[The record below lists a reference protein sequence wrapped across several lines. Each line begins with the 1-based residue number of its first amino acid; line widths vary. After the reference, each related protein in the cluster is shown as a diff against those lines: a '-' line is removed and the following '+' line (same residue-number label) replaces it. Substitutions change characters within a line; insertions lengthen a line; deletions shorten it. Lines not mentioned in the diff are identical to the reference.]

1 MTYAPSSRGAR
12 SRRVVLSGG
21 DVVLPD
27 RVLAR
32 GSVILENGVIAGVAA
47 GTHARHAGAV
57 TVDCRGHLILPG
69 FIDVHVHGLEGIDS
83 LDGAEAISRI
93 AERLPRHGVTGFC
106 PTSVACRPS
115 VLHTMLSAVDE
126 ARAATSGARVL
137 PAHLES
143 NFINPD
149 YRGAQPLD
157 CIRTP
162 GAPAGESAFGA
173 ADILAEIRRA
183 GTAVGIVTIAPEVQG
198 AIPLIEDLVSRGVA
212 VSLGHSGA
220 TYEQALKG
228 IDAGASQATHLFNRM
243 TPLGHRAPGLAAAVL
258 ESTRVTVEVVCDGVH
273 VHPAMVRLA
282 FAIKGASGMMAITD
296 GTAGAGLPAGSRAS
310 LGGRPITVREAAY
323 LDDGTIAG
331 SVLTMERA
339 FERLTR
345 DMGVSLVDAAQTC
358 ATTPARSLGLERT
371 GAIVEGFAGD
381 VVVLDPAAGVVA
393 TYIAGEPAWTV
404 EGEIDV

>member
-1 MTYAPSSRGAR
+1 
-12 SRRVVLSGG
+12 VLSGG

-27 RVLAR
+27 RVLSP
-32 GSVILENGVIAGVAA
+32 GSVVLENGLIAGITA
-47 GTHARHAGAV
+47 GTSSPEPGAV
-57 TVDCRGHLILPG
+57 VVDCTGRLILPG
-69 FIDVHVHGLEGIDS
+69 FIDVHVHGLEGADS
-83 LDGAEAISRI
+83 LDDANAVSRI
-93 AERLPRHGVTGFC
+93 AERMPRHGVTAFC
-106 PTSVACRPS
+106 PTSVACTPP
-115 VLHTMLSAVDE
+115 VLNTMLTAVEE
-126 ARAATSGARVL
+126 ARSAATGARVL

-162 GAPAGESAFGA
+162 GSPASGGTFGG
-173 ADILAEIRRA
+173 AEILDEIRA
-183 GTAVGIVTIAPEVQG
+183 AGAAVGIMTIAPEVDG
-198 AIPLIEDLVSRGVA
+198 AIPLIEELASRGVA

-220 TYEQALKG
+220 TYEQALRG
-228 IDAGASQATHLFNRM
+228 IEAGATQATHLFNRM
-243 TPLGHRAPGLAAAVL
+243 TPLGHRAPGIAAAVL

-282 FAIKGASGMMAITD
+282 FRIKGPAGMMAITD
-296 GTAGAGLPAGSRAS
+296 GTAGAGLPAGARAT
-310 LGGRPITVREAAY
+310 LGGRPITVRDAAY

-345 DMGVSLVDAAQTC
+345 DIGVSLVDAAQTC
-358 ATTPARSLGLERT
+358 ATTPARALGLERT

-381 VVVLDPAAGVVA
+381 VVVVDPVAGVVA
-393 TYIAGEPAWTV
+393 TYIAGEPAWAA
-404 EGEIDV
+404 EAAIDV

>member
-1 MTYAPSSRGAR
+1 VTQAGAARGAG
-12 SRRVVLSGG
+12 SPRVILSGG

-27 RVLAR
+27 RMLGP
-32 GSVILENGVIAGVAA
+32 GSVILEDGVIAEIAA
-47 GTHARHAGAV
+47 GTRTGDSQAIV
-57 TVDCRGHLILPG
+57 VDCTGRLIVPG

-83 LDGAEAISRI
+83 LDGANAIARI
-93 AERLPRHGVTGFC
+93 AERLPKHGVTGFC
-106 PTSVACRPS
+106 PTSVACTPS
-115 VLHTMLSAVDE
+115 VLHTMLAAVDE
-126 ARAATSGARVL
+126 ARSAATGARVL
-137 PAHLES
+137 AAHLES

-149 YRGAQPLD
+149 YRGAQPLE

-162 GAPAGESAFGA
+162 ASVAAGDLFGA
-173 ADILAEIRRA
+173 AEILGEIRSA
-183 GTAVGIVTIAPEVQG
+183 GAAVGIMTIAPEIEG

-220 TYEQALKG
+220 TYDEALRG
-228 IDAGASQATHLFNRM
+228 IEAGASQATHLFNRM

-258 ESTRVTVEVVCDGVH
+258 ESSRIVVEVICDGVH

-282 FAIKGASGMMAITD
+282 FGIKGATGIMAITD

-310 LGGRPITVREAAY
+310 LGGRPITVRDAAY

-339 FERLTR
+339 FGRLTR
-345 DMGVSLVDAAQTC
+345 DIGVSPVDAARTC
-358 ATTPARSLGLERT
+358 ATTPAAALGLKRT

-393 TYIAGEPAWTV
+393 TYIAGEKAWTAGV
-404 EGEIDV
+404 EMDV